1 MLNQFGIWQHRYA
14 VNTDTMEI
22 HIGLFI
28 KRNKANTRGI
38 WVIKG

>member
-1 MLNQFGIWQHRYA
+1 MPNQFGIWQHRYA

-22 HIGLFI
+22 PKGLFI
-28 KRNKANTRGI
+28 KKNSAHTRGI